1 MTNTELRPAQTA
13 YIALGANLNSPANT
27 LEAALATIAESVE
40 IELIQRS
47 SLYRSPPL
55 DADGPDYINAVA
67 EIHTTLEPLA
77 LLHRLQA
84 IENAFGRE
92 RAYRNAP
99 RTLDLDV
106 LLYEGFNSDSAE
118 LTVPHPRLHLRS
130 FVLMPLIEIAGD
142 IVLAQGSASNLLEDA
157 LASGQVIHK
166 V

>member
-1 MTNTELRPAQTA
+1 MTKARQA
-13 YIALGANLNSPANT
+13 YIALGANLDSPAST
-27 LEAALATIAESVE
+27 LEAALEALAKAKG
-40 IELIQRS
+40 IELIKRS

-67 EIHTTLEPLA
+67 EIKTDLEPLQ

-84 IENAFGRE
+84 IENDFGRV
-92 RAYRNAP
+92 RLYKNSP

-118 LTVPHPRLHLRS
+118 LTVPHPRMHLRS
-130 FVLMPLIEIAGD
+130 FVLMPLMEIAGD
-142 IVLAQGSASNLLEDA
+142 IQLAQGGTTDLLDA
-157 LASGQVIHK
+157 TIASGQVIKK

>member
-1 MTNTELRPAQTA
+1 MTDTKQFHSA
-13 YIALGANLNSPANT
+13 YIALGANLNSPAST
-27 LEAALATIAESVE
+27 LEAALDSIAQSED
-40 IELIQRS
+40 IKLIKRS

-67 EIHTTLEPLA
+67 EIRTTLEPFA
-77 LLHRLQA
+77 LLHSLQA

-99 RTLDLDV
+99 RTLDLDL
-106 LLYEGFNSDSAE
+106 LLYENFSSVTEE

-142 IVLAQGSASNLLEDA
+142 MQLAQGSANQLLKEA
-157 LASGQVIHK
+157 LDSGQIIHK
-166 V
+166 I

>member
-1 MTNTELRPAQTA
+1 MTDSTRRHRA
-13 YIALGANLNSPANT
+13 YIALGANLDSPATT
-27 LEAALATIAESVE
+27 LEAAIESIAATEG
-40 IELIQRS
+40 IELIKRS

-67 EIHTTLEPLA
+67 EISTTLEPLQ
-77 LLHRLQA
+77 LLHGLQA

-106 LLYEGFNSDSAE
+106 LLYEGFSSDSAE

-130 FVLMPLIEIAGD
+130 FVLMPLIEISGD
-142 IVLAQGSASNLLEDA
+142 MQLAQGRASALLEAA
-157 LASGQVIHK
+157 LASGQVIQK
-166 V
+166 LD

>member
-1 MTNTELRPAQTA
+1 MTDAAQTYTA
-13 YIALGANLNSPANT
+13 YIALGANLNSPAST
-27 LEAALATIAESVE
+27 LEAALESIAATEG
-40 IELIQRS
+40 IELIKRS

-67 EIHTTLEPLA
+67 EIRTRLEPLQ
-77 LLHRLQA
+77 LLHSLQA

-106 LLYEGFNSDSAE
+106 LLYDGVNSDSTE

-130 FVLMPLIEIAGD
+130 FVLMPLIEISGD
-142 IVLAQGSASNLLEDA
+142 MPLVQGRASALLEAA
-157 LASGQVIHK
+157 LASGQVIQK
-166 V
+166 LL